1 MDGTEVE
8 LMSAND
14 VGNEIISLEIKTPP
28 GFEAHPGQ
36 FLQVAGTVDGE
47 EITRHY
53 TLSSPDAEGTFEITV
68 AVDPEGELGP
78 WLAARSAGDVV
89 KVAGPFGRSYYEGE
103 PRVIVLAGGPGIGP
117 AVGIGERALAEG
129 GDVTIVYQDNDPA
142 HEERLQELEAGGAT
156 VVITD
161 EPLTESEDV
170 KTVLSRAD
178 GQVFIY
184 GFTSFLTEAR
194 DVLVTV
200 GRDPDEAKSEN
211 FG

>member
-8 LMSAND
+8 VKSVSN
-14 VGNEIISLEIKTPP
+14 VGGNTIALEI
-28 GFEAHPGQ
+28 EAPSDFSARPGQ
-36 FLQVAGTVDGE
+36 FLQVAGTVDDE

-68 AVDPEGELGP
+68 AVDPDGELGP
-78 WLAARSAGDVV
+78 WLAARSAGETVEI
-89 KVAGPFGRSYYEGE
+89 AGPFGRSYYEGE
-103 PRVIVLAGGPGIGP
+103 PSVVVLAGGPGVGP

-129 GDVTIVYQDNDPA
+129 GDVTIVYQDDAPV
-142 HEERLQELEAGGAT
+142 HEGRLRELEAGGAT

-161 EPLTESEDV
+161 EPLPESENAR
-170 KTVLSRAD
+170 TVLARAD

-184 GFTSFLTEAR
+184 GFTPFLTEAR
-194 DVLVTV
+194 DVLATV
-200 GRDPDEAKSEN
+200 GHDPDEAKSEN